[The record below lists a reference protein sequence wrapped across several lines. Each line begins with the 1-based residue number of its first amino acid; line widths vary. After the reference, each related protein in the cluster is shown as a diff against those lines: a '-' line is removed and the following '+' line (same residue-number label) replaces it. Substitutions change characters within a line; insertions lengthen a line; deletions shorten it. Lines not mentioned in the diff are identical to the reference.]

1 MNAPTSA
8 GLAVD
13 PGRAEVEHDG
23 FCTSYHDVGSHRHG
37 GGRPPLLLVHGSGPG
52 VSALANWRGT
62 LASPLAEDHRLIA
75 PDVAGF
81 GRTHTDRELTHETRV
96 RHLIGFLDALG
107 LDRVDVVGN
116 SMGGALALA
125 LAHRCPARVR
135 RMVLMGTVGI
145 GFPLSDG
152 LDRVWG
158 YEPSIEAMG
167 ELVELFAH
175 DRDLVGPDLVRM
187 RYEASIAPGVH
198 ERYAAAFAAPR
209 QRHIDTMALS
219 EEELRT
225 IETPIRLLH
234 GAEDRVIPLE
244 ATSLRLVRLLPRA
257 DLVVFSR
264 CGHWTQIERASD
276 FVRELATFFTD

>member
-1 MNAPTSA
+1 MSA
-8 GLAVD
+8 AVTAG
-13 PGRAEVEHDG
+13 PAQAHVEHDG
-23 FCTSYHDVGSHRHG
+23 FRTAYHDVGAG
-37 GGRPPLLLVHGSGPG
+37 PPVLLVHGSGPG

-62 LASPLAEDHRLIA
+62 LASPLADRHRLIA

-81 GRTHTDRELTHETRV
+81 GQTHTAHELTHDTRV
-96 RHLIGFLDALG
+96 RHLVGFLDALG
-107 LDRVDVVGN
+107 LDRVDIVGN

-125 LAHRCPARVR
+125 LAHRHPERVR

-145 GFPLSDG
+145 AFPIPDG

-158 YEPSIEAMG
+158 YEPSLEAMA
-167 ELVELFAH
+167 ELVGLFAH
-175 DRDLVGPDLVRM
+175 DRDLVGPDLVRL

-209 QRHIDTMALS
+209 QRHLDEMALS
-219 EEELRT
+219 EDDLRGIT
-225 IETPIRLLH
+225 VPVRLLH

-276 FVRELATFFTD
+276 FVHEVTTFLTD

>member
-1 MNAPTSA
+1 VSA
-8 GLAVD
+8 AVTAG
-13 PGRAEVEHDG
+13 PAQAHVEHDG
-23 FCTSYHDVGSHRHG
+23 FRTAYHDVGAG
-37 GGRPPLLLVHGSGPG
+37 PPVLLVHGSGPG

-62 LASPLAEDHRLIA
+62 LASPLADRHRLIA

-81 GRTHTDRELTHETRV
+81 GQTHTAHELTHDTRV
-96 RHLIGFLDALG
+96 RHLVGFLDALG
-107 LDRVDVVGN
+107 LDRVDIVGN

-125 LAHRCPARVR
+125 LAHRHPERVR

-145 GFPLSDG
+145 AFPIPDG

-158 YEPSIEAMG
+158 YEPSLEAMA
-167 ELVELFAH
+167 ELVGLFAH
-175 DRDLVGPDLVRM
+175 DRDLVGPDLVRL

-209 QRHIDTMALS
+209 QRHLDEMALS
-219 EEELRT
+219 EDDLRGIT
-225 IETPIRLLH
+225 VPVRLLH

-276 FVRELATFFTD
+276 FVHEVTTFLTD

>member
-1 MNAPTSA
+1 VTAP
-8 GLAVD
+8 LATE
-13 PGRAEVEHDG
+13 PGHVEHDG
-23 FCTSYHDVGSHRHG
+23 FRTAYHDVGDG
-37 GGRPPLLLVHGSGPG
+37 PPVLLVHGSGPG

-62 LASPLAEDHRLIA
+62 LASPLARDHRLVA

-81 GRTHTDRELTHETRV
+81 GGTSTDEELTHETRV
-96 RHLIGFLDALG
+96 RHLVGFLDALG

-125 LAHRCPARVR
+125 LAHRHPERVR

-145 GFPLSDG
+145 TFPIPDG

-158 YEPSIEAMG
+158 YEPSLEAMA
-167 ELVELFAH
+167 ELVGLFAH
-175 DRDLVGPDLVRM
+175 DRDLVGPDLVRL
-187 RYEASIAPGVH
+187 RYEASIVPGVH

-209 QRHIDTMALS
+209 QRHVDAMALS
-219 EEELRT
+219 EDELRGIT
-225 IETPIRLLH
+225 APIRLLH

-244 ATSLRLVRLLPRA
+244 ATSLRLVRQLPHA

-264 CGHWTQIERASD
+264 CGHWTQIERAAD
-276 FVRELATFFTD
+276 FEREVAAFFDDTAFSTD